1 MDYTQIANRLQ
12 KLSAEVDIRKE
23 KINILKENGIIPYVS
38 KFERS
43 CTIKE
48 AMNKS
53 EGEKVALSGRV
64 IFRRIM
70 GKFGFMKIQDIEGAI
85 QVSVGRNELSEE
97 DYDFYKKMIDIA
109 DFVGVYGELYRTQTG
124 ELTVKAENVELLT
137 KAMRPLPEKFH
148 GLVDQE
154 AKYRQRYLDLIA
166 SEEARRV
173 MIGRSKAMGFIRR
186 YLTEHGFLE
195 VETPIL
201 QSAVCGASAKPFFTK
216 HNALNKICNLRI
228 APETYLKQVIA
239 GGFDRVFEMGKVFR
253 NEGMDP
259 QHLQEFTMCEWY
271 VSYWDFEKN
280 ITFFQDFLRALLT
293 EVVGTTQVEYQGTIL
308 DFGADWKRVNYTETM
323 REILG
328 FDFVAY
334 DDYKELIAAVAKT
347 GLFEEDDFDGIKT
360 CGGVIDYIYKRK
372 IRPDLIQPT
381 VLYNYPACLVPLA
394 RRNDEDGR
402 LIDMFQILA
411 VGSELC
417 KAYSELVDPIT
428 QRQTFEEQARAKN
441 AGDDEAMDL
450 DEDFMLAM
458 EHGMPPISGLGFG
471 LDRLMVVMFNQPSVR
486 DVVLFPLMK

>member
-12 KLSAEVDIRKE
+12 KISSEVDIRKE

-38 KFERS
+38 KYERT

-48 AMNKS
+48 ANEKA
-53 EGEKVALSGRV
+53 EGEKVRIAGRI

-70 GKFGFMKIQDIEGAI
+70 GKFGFMKIQDVESAI

-109 DFVGVYGELYRTQTG
+109 DFVGVEGELYRTQTG
-124 ELTVKAENVELLT
+124 ELTVRAAKVELLS

-166 SEEARRV
+166 SEETRKV
-173 MIGRSKAMGFIRR
+173 MVGRSKAMNFIRK
-186 YLTEHGFLE
+186 YLTEHGFME

-216 HNALNKICNLRI
+216 HNALNKMCNLRI
-228 APETYLKQVIA
+228 APETYLKQVISA
-239 GGFDRVFEMGKVFR
+239 GFDRVFEMGKVFR
-253 NEGMDP
+253 NEGMDT

-271 VSYWDFEKN
+271 ASYWDFEKN
-280 ITFFQDFLRALLT
+280 ITFFQDFLRELLMN
-293 EVVGTTQVEYQGTIL
+293 VVGKTKLMYQGVEL
-308 DFGADWKRVNYTETM
+308 DFGAEWKRVNYTEKM
-323 REILG
+323 KEILG
-328 FDFVAY
+328 FDFVAI
-334 DDYKELIAAVAKT
+334 DNVKELVAKVVET
-347 GLFEEDDFDGIKT
+347 GLFKQEDFDGIKT
-360 CGGVIDYIYKRK
+360 CGGVIDYIYKRE
-372 IRPDLIQPT
+372 IRPELVQPT
-381 VLYNYPACLVPLA
+381 ILYNYPACLVPLA
-394 RRNDEDGR
+394 RRNDKDNR
-402 LIDMFQILA
+402 LIDMFQVLA
-411 VGSELC
+411 VGCELC
-417 KAYSELVDPIT
+417 KAYSELVDPIV
-428 QRQTFEEQARAKN
+428 QRQTFEEQARAKHD
-441 AGDDEAMDL
+441 GDDEAMDL
-450 DEDFMLAM
+450 DEDFMLSM